1 MNWKED
7 ELLEAVTQRDIA
19 GVRAALKKG
28 ARVDHAPPEARGAPG
43 KSLLHHAAAAG
54 DVAIFRELSGA
65 GGRGSWTLYRG
76 NTPLHVAAAFNRVE
90 LVKWCVENG
99 ADVNTPGENGYTC
112 LHIAAKHGFGEM
124 LAFLLD
130 NGGRADVVARDQK
143 TPSALAKNEE
153 IRDLLASSSVQNFAA
168 DEPRG
173 NTFKENDPPP
183 NPIPQTIRDV
193 PIGYAGSIGVDGR
206 AADKRLGG
214 QGAARAYDAGRG
226 GADPWEGPSR
236 GKGAMGAGSRSGAV
250 AGLMNQGA
258 QGAMGTLDAQE
269 GRRQGKAGLGAR
281 PIKESPLNWGNESS
295 PFDESASAFSPGKVK
310 HTSGPKSGTNHLI
323 DERRP
328 TLNAQVAPDWLD
340 PAPPPPAASCDGKR
354 PHETDWKKLDA
365 ESKPVVEGGVS
376 RGRMRNSVWEHI
388 SKLDA
393 IEGGA
398 GFQDRSTGRTLPRT
412 DVSLQPRFKPSSATD
427 RNAERAEGKPPAK
440 VAGMTDL
447 GYGPRQSEGGV
458 GATDVGSTEAMRG
471 DEADRSRAAPGA
483 QDLSDAPT
491 GFEALSDDELIA
503 KLAAMRAQV
512 CTHART
518 PICPCWG
525 CLCAPF

>member
-130 NGGRADVVARDQK
+130 NGGRADAVARDQK
-143 TPSALAKNEE
+143 TPAALAKNEE

-340 PAPPPPAASCDGKR
+340 PAPPQQLPPRAVTAKGHMKPTGKSLMQSQNLLWR
-354 PHETDWKKLDA
+354 AVCRADA
-365 ESKPVVEGGVS
+365 CATACG
-376 RGRMRNSVWEHI
+376 NI
-388 SKLDA
+388 
-393 IEGGA
+393 
-398 GFQDRSTGRTLPRT
+398 FRSWT
-412 DVSLQPRFKPSSATD
+412 Q
-427 RNAERAEGKPPAK
+427 
-440 VAGMTDL
+440 
-447 GYGPRQSEGGV
+447 
-458 GATDVGSTEAMRG
+458 
-471 DEADRSRAAPGA
+471 SRAAPA
-483 QDLSDAPT
+483 SRTA
-491 GFEALSDDELIA
+491 
-503 KLAAMRAQV
+503 AQV
-512 CTHART
+512 A
-518 PICPCWG
+518 PCLAQT
-525 CLCAPF
+525 CLFSRVSSPRQRLIVTQSVLRASRPRR